1 MMSSST
7 RLLARRAAARNPWTM
22 GTQRLSSSSAM
33 SSTLDDDD
41 GALHM
46 ASLNSLFNPT
56 DEHLTLRSMLRTF
69 VAKEVCV
76 YRYELRLPR
85 RRGVLRT
92 TNMIL
97 TLAALFDLDFFSF
110 SRLSH

>member
-41 GALHM
+41 DGALHM

-76 YRYELRLPR
+76 CIVTICVCHVVV
-85 RRGVLRT
+85 G
-92 TNMIL
+92 
-97 TLAALFDLDFFSF
+97 F
-110 SRLSH
+110 